1 MYKLSK
7 ELILTLNKENIKYC
21 HWKSNLLLNEAL
33 EGYDD
38 LDILV
43 NKNHVK
49 KFEIL
54 ILQLGFK
61 RASNT
66 NLEIQSVHHFYGF
79 DIETGEILHLHVYYE
94 IKTGP
99 SWTKSLRFDFEDY
112 VLENTIAHESGM
124 FIPEK
129 HIELVIFI
137 IRIMMKH
144 TKINELI
151 LVEDELERTKREIKY
166 LLQGIDKEKIDE
178 FLKLYFPK
186 ITLVDFFMYIK
197 VIQKSGLLLKVI
209 YGMKLKR
216 SVKEYLRLSYFS
228 NSLINANQLFYR
240 VFNKL
245 FFRKKKSLATGGGLI
260 CIVGLDATG
269 KTTISTEL
277 KKWLGKNFSIYEAH
291 FGKPPSTAITIPFNL
306 VIKLLRKIIPIEKE
320 LRSGTKSTN
329 KQKSYLYMIR
339 QIILAYDRYILAKKM
354 WAKSSNGVI
363 VICDRYKSNDFG
375 VMDSKRLILE
385 NYTGI
390 KRKWAFKENKMYDS
404 MSRPDLIFY
413 LTVPIEIAV
422 QRNTDRIKK
431 GKESEEFL
439 RKRHLENQN
448 LKYRAKYVFKIDTD
462 TNYKNV
468 ITEIKAKIWE
478 NI

>member
-7 ELILTLNKENIKYC
+7 ELINTLNKENIKYC
-21 HWKSNLLLNEAL
+21 HWKSNLLLGEAL
-33 EGYDD
+33 NGYDD

-43 NKNHVK
+43 NKNDVRN
-49 KFEIL
+49 FEIL
-54 ILQLGFK
+54 ILELGFK
-61 RASNT
+61 RASDK

-99 SWTKSLRFDFEDY
+99 SWTKSLRFDFENY
-112 VLENTIAHESGM
+112 ILENTISHESGM
-124 FIPEK
+124 LIPEK
-129 HIELVIFI
+129 HIEIVIFI

-144 TKINELI
+144 TKINEFI
-151 LVEDELERTKREIKY
+151 LVERESERTKREVKY
-166 LLQGIDKEKIDE
+166 LLEGTDKEKIDE

-186 ITLVDFFMYIK
+186 ITLSDFFMYIK
-197 VIQKSGLLLKVI
+197 VIQKSGFLLKI
-209 YGMKLKR
+209 KYGIKIKR
-216 SVKEYLRLSYFS
+216 SVRQYLRLGFFS
-228 NSLINANQLFYR
+228 NSAINTKQLFYR
-240 VFNKL
+240 IFNKL
-245 FFRKKKSLATGGGLI
+245 FFKKKKSLATGGGLI

-291 FGKPPSTAITIPFNL
+291 FGKPPSSKLTIPFNL
-306 VIKLLRKIIPIEKE
+306 IIHLLRKITPIDKE
-320 LRSGTKSTN
+320 IRSGTKSTN

-363 VICDRYKSNDFG
+363 VICDRYKSKNFG

-390 KRKWAFKENKMYDS
+390 KRKLAFKENKMYDS

-422 QRNTDRIKK
+422 QRNTYRIKK

-448 LKYRAKYVFKIDTD
+448 LKYRAKHVFKIDTD